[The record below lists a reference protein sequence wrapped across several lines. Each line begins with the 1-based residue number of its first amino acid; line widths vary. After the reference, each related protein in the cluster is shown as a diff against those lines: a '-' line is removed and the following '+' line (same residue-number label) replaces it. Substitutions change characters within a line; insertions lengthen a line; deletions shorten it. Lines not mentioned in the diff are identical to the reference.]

1 MMELESRFDNSVS
14 FRGDYLRNCCRPTF
28 KPKWLKNKGAVLVLI
43 WSFLCFTVYHY
54 FTIREISRDSVKE
67 RLPLSSGATIS
78 MGLILPLGGWLADAF
93 DNYRVIHYGMWI
105 MWFGAMLNG
114 FSLVIG
120 KVIEDYG
127 AHIDPWVSLFA
138 KVIMGLG
145 LGVFQ
150 ANIIQFG
157 IDQLIDAS
165 SVEITHCVV
174 YYCHFHFWHNHV
186 FQQLVCTRICSNS
199 SHSSVSVTGHWL
211 RFSCRS
217 LADKGTNRQKPI
229 ASDTESCS
237 LHN

>member
-1 MMELESRFDNSVS
+1 MAQEQRSCSGTNLEFPVLHCVSLLHNQRDLTRFCQREVTVKQWSNNINGLNTVSRWLVS
-14 FRGDYLRNCCRPTF
+14 RCFR
-28 KPKWLKNKGAVLVLI
+28 
-43 WSFLCFTVYHY
+43 
-54 FTIREISRDSVKE
+54 
-67 RLPLSSGATIS
+67 
-78 MGLILPLGGWLADAF
+78 
-93 DNYRVIHYGMWI
+93 YRVIHYGMWI